1 VNSTLPNQQGETSQ
15 NMRIAIVAAGLARGT
30 PQNALVEEYLTR
42 ARGIG
47 RQLGF
52 VSLSV
57 EEVSLSKSR
66 DVHARIVEE
75 GEKLAA
81 RIPSGAHVIALDARG
96 KGMTSE
102 AFAEMLGAMRDA
114 GARDLVFLIG
124 GPDGLDAGPA
134 VKPGRR
140 LAFGPQ
146 TWPHL
151 LVRSMLAE
159 QIYRA
164 LTILG
169 NHPYHRR

>member
-1 VNSTLPNQQGETSQ
+1 
-15 NMRIAIVAAGLARGT
+15 MRIAILAAGLARGT

-47 RQLGF
+47 RRLGV
-52 VSLSV
+52 VSVAV
-57 EEVSLSKSR
+57 EEISLSKLR
-66 DVHARIVEE
+66 EERARVAEE
-75 GEKLAA
+75 GQKLAA
-81 RIPSGAHVIALDARG
+81 RIPPGAHVIALDARG

-114 GARDLVFLIG
+114 GARDLIFLIG
-124 GPDGLDAGPA
+124 GPDGLDPGPD
-134 VKPGRR
+134 VKPGRS

-151 LVRSMLAE
+151 LVRVMLAE

-169 NHPYHRR
+169 NHPYHRG

>member
-1 VNSTLPNQQGETSQ
+1 
-15 NMRIAIVAAGLARGT
+15 MRIAILAAGLARGT
-30 PQNALVEEYLTR
+30 AHNSVVEEYLTR

-47 RQLGF
+47 RQHGIT
-52 VSLSV
+52 SLAV
-57 EEVSLSKSR
+57 EEVAISR
-66 DVHARIVEE
+66 LREARARIAEE

-81 RIPSGAHVIALDARG
+81 RIPAAAHVIALDSRG

-102 AFAEMLGAMRDA
+102 AFAEMLAAMRDA
-114 GARDLVFLIG
+114 DARDLIFLIG
-124 GPDGLDAGPA
+124 GPDGLEPGRS
-134 VKPGRR
+134 VKPGRS

-151 LVRSMLAE
+151 LVRAMLAE

-169 NHPYHRR
+169 NHPYHRG

>member
-1 VNSTLPNQQGETSQ
+1 
-15 NMRIAIVAAGLARGT
+15 MRIAILAAGLARGT
-30 PQNALVEEYLTR
+30 SQNALVDEYLTR

-47 RQLGF
+47 RRLGF
-52 VSLSV
+52 ASVTV
-57 EEVSLSKSR
+57 EEISLSKLR
-66 DVHARIVEE
+66 EKRARIEEE
-75 GEKLAA
+75 GEKLAS
-81 RIPSGAHVIALDARG
+81 RIPHGAHVIALDARG

-124 GPDGLDAGPA
+124 GPDGLDPGPDI
-134 VKPGRR
+134 KPGRG

-151 LVRSMLAE
+151 LARVMLAE

-169 NHPYHRR
+169 NHPYHRG